1 MKSSRRGFTLVELLV
16 VIGIIAVLIGIL
28 LPALGKARRQ
38 ANALKCLS
46 NERTIG
52 QAMMQYSIANKGAI
66 LPVIFW
72 SATPNAAEPWAFALV
87 AGKYL
92 PDPRIVAGDA
102 LASSNTV
109 LVCPSIREN
118 MIVDEANGSGA
129 TLSATDGFERR
140 YSKLFLPNTLTPTPD
155 QANNGTNSKGA
166 CVLDIGYG
174 VNGCT
179 DNTQAGNARYCPMQ
193 ACTVNGTKGVFP
205 VRRYTDFKRATQTIL
220 LFDGSAWNPFNASG
234 ADATHLW
241 RISGSRHGNWK
252 NSNPFATG
260 TVNILFMDG
269 HAEPVE
275 RLDLPANASEA
286 VQITGDATQRR
297 NNKYFWTNAQ

>member
-1 MKSSRRGFTLVELLV
+1 MKSLRHGFTLVELLV

-28 LPALGKARRQ
+28 MPALSKARRQ

-52 QAMMQYSIANKGAI
+52 QAMMQYSIANKGVV

-92 PDPRIVAGDA
+92 PDPRII
-102 LASSNTV
+102 ASDPTAASNTV
-109 LVCPSIREN
+109 LVCPAVREN
-118 MIVDEANGSGA
+118 MVVDEANGAGTTIS
-129 TLSATDGFERR
+129 STDGFERR

-155 QANNGTNSKGA
+155 QANNGVNSKGA
-166 CVLDIGYG
+166 CILDIGYA

-179 DNTQAGNARYCPMQ
+179 DNAQVGNARYCPMQ

-205 VRRYTDFKRATQTIL
+205 VLKYTDFKKATQTIL
-220 LFDGSAWNPFNASG
+220 LFDGTAWNPFNG
-234 ADATHLW
+234 LW

-252 NSNPFATG
+252 SSNPYLTG

-269 HAEPVE
+269 HAEPVN
-275 RLDLPANASEA
+275 RADLPDTNANE
-286 VQITGDATQRR
+286 ITGNATQRR